1 MKDDLNSRYLLYLC
15 IYLVIFK
22 SEQHGGSVTLTIELP
37 MTCMDD
43 DVDDEGDQHITQVF
57 LIKKEVVVACEQERE
72 DELVE

>member
-1 MKDDLNSRYLLYLC
+1 M
-15 IYLVIFK
+15 
-22 SEQHGGSVTLTIELP
+22 TLTIELP

-43 DVDDEGDQHITQVF
+43 DVDDEDDQHITQVF